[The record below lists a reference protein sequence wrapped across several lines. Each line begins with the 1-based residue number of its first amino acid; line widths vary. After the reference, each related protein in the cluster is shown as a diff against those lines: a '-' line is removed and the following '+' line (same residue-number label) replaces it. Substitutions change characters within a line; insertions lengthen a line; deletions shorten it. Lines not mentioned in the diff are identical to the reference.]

1 MRCDDRVHRVWWPA
15 LCMQCPTKNSSPAS
29 RTVAYNSGVTRLAGD
44 VAALIFDFDGL
55 MIDTERV
62 EADCIIEA
70 LADWG
75 VEVTYADF
83 GHLFGSVD
91 ADEEWSGLLEAWCGR
106 SPLELDARLRHV
118 ATPRKDAL
126 PLLPGVRELLEAA
139 AARTLPVGLATG
151 NTLPTLQ
158 RRLGRHGVFDHFDT
172 IVTRADVARGKPA
185 PDIYLEAARR
195 LEVPAE
201 MCLVLED
208 SVLGCEAALAAG
220 MQVIACPSVVTAHC
234 EYPSTARRV
243 TSLLDVTL

>member
-1 MRCDDRVHRVWWPA
+1 
-15 LCMQCPTKNSSPAS
+15 
-29 RTVAYNSGVTRLAGD
+29 VAGVADG

-91 ADEEWSGLLEAWCGR
+91 ADEEWSRLLDAWCGR
-106 SPLELDARLRHV
+106 SPAELDARLRDR
-118 ATPRKDAL
+118 ATPLKDAL
-126 PLLPGVRELLEAA
+126 PLLPGVRELLDAA
-139 AARTLPVGLATG
+139 EGHRLPVAIATG
-151 NTLPTLQ
+151 NTVPTLQ
-158 RRLGRHGVFDHFDT
+158 RRLGRHGVFDRFHT

-185 PDIYLEAARR
+185 PDIYLEVAHR
-195 LEVPAE
+195 LEVPPHA
-201 MCLVLED
+201 CLALED

-220 MQVIACPSVVTAHC
+220 MQVVACPSVVTAHC
-234 EYPSTARRV
+234 EYPAPARRV
-243 TSLLDVTL
+243 TSLVDVTL